1 MMEALSFRRVV
12 ANRINLKEASSSSS
26 PVRVGDRPLTN
37 DGILINIISG
47 ITAIQNAS

>member
-12 ANRINLKEASSSSS
+12 ANRINLKEASSSS

>member
-1 MMEALSFRRVV
+1 MMEALSFRRRV

-26 PVRVGDRPLTN
+26 VRVGDWPLTN